1 MKIDFDTEN
10 IRKNEISLLD
20 CQIDL
25 ILRSLEFYLYTY
37 RFIYPRRGKA
47 ETEEENLRKSLVFD
61 TYNQILNE
69 YNNSKIDNPIEPN
82 LKCLEQAN
90 YNDEKNNLKIA

>member
-1 MKIDFDTEN
+1 MRIDFDTEN

-20 CQIDL
+20 CQVDL

-37 RFIYPRRGKA
+37 RFIYPRRGKD
-47 ETEEENLRKSLVFD
+47 ESDEENLRKSLVFD

-69 YNNSKIDNPIEPN
+69 YNSSKIENPIETN
-82 LKCLEQAN
+82 LKHLEQYN
-90 YNDEKNNLKIA
+90 YNNGENNLKIA